1 MVSCYYVHQSVGKV
15 SGFMKDDLDSLPI
28 KRHNDETIR
37 SYLFLQL
44 RNLKCKT
51 FIYQFLVDELTKYQ
65 KEVCSLCRVIAP
77 KKLGILEHST
87 QKPI

>member
-1 MVSCYYVHQSVGKV
+1 MVSCYYVRQSVGKV
-15 SGFMKDDLDSLPI
+15 SGFMKEDLDSLPI

-37 SYLFLQL
+37 GYLFLQL

-65 KEVCSLCRVIAP
+65 KEVWSLCRVIAP
-77 KKLGILEHST
+77 KKLGI
-87 QKPI
+87 